1 MQRVLLVAA
10 ALLLL
15 PSGLHSQSPDP
26 PSATAADSAAIRQT
40 AMDYIEAWYTAD
52 GDQMARATHP
62 DLAKRWVSRDDK
74 GASWLVHSSADGLVH
89 VTRDGHGNDLSAAQR
104 QAEVRILDVYGDMA
118 SVRLTSTK
126 LVDYMQLARWNG
138 EWKIINVLWD
148 FRPAYRP

>member
-1 MQRVLLVAA
+1 MKRVLLVCA

-15 PSGLHSQSPDP
+15 PRGAHGQATEP
-26 PSATAADSAAIRQT
+26 PPATAADSAAISRA
-40 AMDYIEAWYTAD
+40 AMDYIQGWYTGD
-52 GDQMARATHP
+52 GDRMARAVHP

-74 GASWLVHSSADGLVH
+74 GASWLSHSSADGLVH
-89 VTRDGHGNDLSAAQR
+89 ATRDGRGTDVPQAQR
-104 QAEVRILDVYGDMA
+104 RAEVRILDIYGDMA

-148 FRPAYRP
+148 LRPAYRQ